1 LLLNL
6 LLLAKHLK
14 MMNSWDIFFMVLMAH
29 IMRWSPLLKVIQPPP
44 LMIFLDSCAPMILA
58 TQIQVMLVMARLSPL

>member
-14 MMNSWDIFFMVLMAH
+14 MMNSWDISFMVLMAH
-29 IMRWSPLLKVIQPPP
+29 TMRWSPLLKVIELPP
-44 LMIFLDSCAPMILA
+44 LMIFLDSYAPMMLA
-58 TQIQVMLVMARLSPL
+58 TQILVMLVMAHSSPL